1 METIFEMRKT
11 KKASEADILKMPGI
25 TGMDIGYKYVRGKK
39 TDELAIRVF
48 VEEKKDVPKKERIP
62 KKIDGIKTD
71 VIQRKFVLHP
81 LRLRAVDIE
90 VKTDAG
96 RYDPLKGGI
105 SIGPCRVIDGY
116 VFVGTLG
123 AIAKDNATGHEML
136 LSNFHVMCIDDK
148 WKVGDK
154 MAQPSL
160 VDGGVCPADVVGELQ
175 RASLGGKVD
184 CAVAEHTTHGFECE
198 IVDVGKVTGTA
209 AADVGMAVRKRG
221 RTTRL
226 TYGKVDTID
235 LTVKIDYEDGLGIK
249 ILTNQIGIE
258 PDSERNTMFGDNGD
272 SGSVV
277 VNDDCKVV
285 GLYFAGSEDGY
296 GVANPIQAVLDAL
309 NVSICAPVKTGITGK
324 VVDKLTGKPVEG
336 AKIYTDT
343 GQSAMT
349 GSDGTYELGDVPT
362 GDHVVTAIITG
373 CKCACAFVTV
383 KEGEVAA
390 ANFELCDSQPPQITA
405 DYAKITG
412 KFDQEPPA
420 EELTDQPIPLE
431 VAKAKAA
438 KVAARVATRAAA
450 LRKGKTVLIING
462 DNDIHYEDDQSVLT
476 FMSAFQNMGDEV
488 RVEQAKDTSYSTW
501 SSYDIVVWSC
511 GDDYSAINDIKN
523 KQMLIEYVAQGG
535 RLILEGGNIA
545 GWIRETGVT
554 IVDRKLREKVLHATT
569 NWVYHDVGDL
579 VLKTEHPIA
588 TTPNKLPE
596 TIGFTPTEPDDDS
609 GDANAVRILP
619 DATCIYGWS
628 YVAYEG
634 KLVNDS
640 VASKSYGLIA
650 YESENGG
657 RIVYYAFDIDD
668 IDSPDIQQKLIQNSG
683 NWLKLELRGIIT
695 GKVVD
700 KLTGKP
706 VEGATIC
713 TDTGQSTKTGS
724 VGTYELIDVPT
735 GDRGVTA
742 IKTGCKCACA
752 FVTVKEG
759 EVATAK
765 TLELSCPHG
774 EVTIVPNVVSKIL
787 AESEDI
793 LKDAKLVV
801 GEVTRKIPPEI
812 PPDTVLEQNPASGTE
827 VPVDSHVDLIIAT
840 DGGGSIDKVPN
851 VFGMT
856 LAEAKEVLK
865 KANLRLTTWHRRTST
880 KTLCT
885 VLDQEPRAGT
895 EVSKVLSMRLWVAV
909 PEDDMYVRC

>member
-1 METIFEMRKT
+1 MTDMEPLFEMRKV
-11 KKASEADILKMPGI
+11 KKASEADILNMPGI
-25 TGMDIGYKYVRGKK
+25 TGMDIGYKYVRGMK
-39 TDELAIRVF
+39 TGDLAIRVF
-48 VEEKKDVPKKERIP
+48 VEEKKDVPEKERIP
-62 KKIDGIKTD
+62 KMIKGVQTD

-105 SIGPCRVIDGY
+105 SIGSCRVIDGY
-116 VFVGTLG
+116 VYVGTLG
-123 AIAKDNATGHEML
+123 AIAKDNATGHAML

-154 MAQPSL
+154 MAQPSQ
-160 VDGGVCPADVVGELQ
+160 VDNGLCPADVVGELQ
-175 RASLGGKVD
+175 KASLGGKVD
-184 CAVAEHTTHGFECE
+184 CAVAKHTAHDPACE
-198 IVDVGKVTGTA
+198 IVDIGNVTGIA
-209 AADVGMAVRKRG
+209 AADVDMAVRKRG

-258 PDSERNTMFGDNGD
+258 PDSERNTMFGDSGD

-277 VNDDCKVV
+277 VDDDCKVV

-324 VVDKLTGKPVEG
+324 VVDELTGKPLEG

-343 GQSAMT
+343 GQSVMT

-362 GDHVVTAIITG
+362 GDRVVTAIKTG
-373 CKCACAFVTV
+373 CKCACAFITV

-390 ANFELCDSQPPQITA
+390 TNFELYDSQSPNVTA

-438 KVAARVATRAAA
+438 KVAARVAA

-462 DNDIHYEDDQSVLT
+462 DNNLHYEDDQSVLT

-511 GDDYSAINDIKN
+511 GDDYSAINDIKS
-523 KQMLIEYVAQGG
+523 KQMLIDYVAQGG

-545 GWIRETGVT
+545 GWIRETGGT
-554 IVDRKLREKVLHATT
+554 NVDREFQEKVLHAERICDEYRC
-569 NWVYHDVGDL
+569 WVYHDVGDL
-579 VLKTEHPIA
+579 TLKLKTKHPIA
-588 TTPNKLPE
+588 TAPNILPE
-596 TIGFTPTEPDDDS
+596 TIVFTPTEPGDKS
-609 GDANAVRILP
+609 GDANAVRILS
-619 DATCIYGWS
+619 DATGIYNWS

-634 KLVNDS
+634 KLINDS
-640 VASKSYGLIA
+640 VASISYGLIA

-668 IDSPDIQQKLIQNSG
+668 IDSPDIQQKLIQNSA
-683 NWLKLELRGIIT
+683 NWLKLKRRGIIT

-700 KLTGKP
+700 TLTGKP

-713 TDTGQSTKTGS
+713 TDTGQSAMTGS
-724 VGTYELIDVPT
+724 DGTYELIDVPT

-765 TLELSCPHG
+765 TLELSCPPG
-774 EVTIVPNVVSKIL
+774 EVTIVPDVVTRIL
-787 AESEDI
+787 AEAEDI
-793 LKDAKLVV
+793 LKNAELAV
-801 GEVTRKIPPEI
+801 GEVTKKISP
-812 PPDTVLEQNPASGTE
+812 PPDTVLEQNPAAGTE
-827 VPVDSHVDLIIAT
+827 VPVGSPVALVIAT
-840 DGGGSIDKVPN
+840 
-851 VFGMT
+851 
-856 LAEAKEVLK
+856 
-865 KANLRLTTWHRRTST
+865 
-880 KTLCT
+880 
-885 VLDQEPRAGT
+885 
-895 EVSKVLSMRLWVAV
+895 
-909 PEDDMYVRC
+909 

>member
-1 METIFEMRKT
+1 METLIEMRKT
-11 KKASEADILKMPGI
+11 KKASEADILSRPGI
-25 TGMDIGYKYVRGKK
+25 TGMDIGYRYERSKK
-39 TDELAIRVF
+39 TNELAIRVF
-48 VEEKKDVPKKERIP
+48 VEEKKDVPEEEKIP
-62 KKIDGIKTD
+62 EKIDGIKTD

-81 LRLRAVDIE
+81 LRLRAADIE
-90 VKTDAG
+90 VKVDAG
-96 RYDPLKGGI
+96 GYDPLKGGI

-116 VFVGTLG
+116 VYVGTLG

-136 LSNFHVMCIDDK
+136 LSNFHVMCVDNN
-148 WKVGDK
+148 WEVGDK
-154 MAQPSL
+154 MAQPGL
-160 VDGGVCPADVVGELQ
+160 VDSGVCPADVVGELQ

-184 CAVAEHTTHGFECE
+184 CAVAEHTARGFECE
-198 IVDVGKVTGTA
+198 IVEVGKVTGTET
-209 AADVGMAVRKRG
+209 ADVGMVVRKRG

-235 LTVKIDYEDGLGIK
+235 LTVKIDYGDGLGIQ
-249 ILTNQIGIE
+249 ILTDQIGIE
-258 PDSERNTMFGDNGD
+258 PDSERNTMFGDHGD

-296 GVANPIQAVLDAL
+296 GVANPTQAVLDAL
-309 NVSICAPVKTGITGK
+309 NVSICASPVKTGITGK
-324 VVDKLTGKPVEG
+324 VVDKLTGNPVEG
-336 AKIYTDT
+336 AKIYIDT
-343 GQSAMT
+343 GQSVMT
-349 GSDGTYELGDVPT
+349 GSDGTYELRDVPT
-362 GDHVVTAIITG
+362 GDHVVTAIKTG
-373 CKCACAFVTV
+373 CECACAFVTV

-390 ANFELCDSQPPQITA
+390 VNFEVCDSQTPQITA

-412 KFDQEPPA
+412 KFDQEPPK

-431 VAKAKAA
+431 VANAKAA
-438 KVAARVATRAAA
+438 KVAARVAARAAA

-462 DNDIHYEDDQSVLT
+462 DNNIHYEDDQSVLT

-488 RVEQAKDTSYSTW
+488 RVEQAKYTSYSTW

-523 KQMLIEYVAQGG
+523 KQMLIDYVAQGG

-545 GWIRETGVT
+545 GWIKETGVT

-569 NWVYHDVGDL
+569 DWVYHDVGDL

-596 TIGFTPTEPDDDS
+596 TIGFTPTEPGDYS

-619 DATCIYGWS
+619 DATGIYNWS
-628 YVAYEG
+628 YVAYG
-634 KLVNDS
+634 GNLVKES
-640 VASKSYGLIA
+640 IASISYGLTA

-683 NWLKLELRGIIT
+683 NWLKLELIGSIT

-706 VEGATIC
+706 VEDATIC

-724 VGTYELIDVPT
+724 CGTYDLKDVPT
-735 GDRGVTA
+735 GDRGITA

-752 FVTVKEG
+752 FLIVKEG
-759 EVATAK
+759 EVTCAK
-765 TLELSCPHG
+765 TLELS
-774 EVTIVPNVVSKIL
+774 
-787 AESEDI
+787 
-793 LKDAKLVV
+793 
-801 GEVTRKIPPEI
+801 RKE
-812 PPDTVLEQNPASGTE
+812 
-827 VPVDSHVDLIIAT
+827 
-840 DGGGSIDKVPN
+840 
-851 VFGMT
+851 
-856 LAEAKEVLK
+856 
-865 KANLRLTTWHRRTST
+865 
-880 KTLCT
+880 
-885 VLDQEPRAGT
+885 
-895 EVSKVLSMRLWVAV
+895 
-909 PEDDMYVRC
+909 